1 MPLWVADKYCYSEG
15 EQLGGSI
22 QIANYQGQSLKGK
35 TVSVSLSNGNEV
47 TMTIG
52 SDETGLIEVGRLNI
66 GTGQH
71 QQPSKE
77 LLTVRINGT
86 DYVNHYPVW
95 IYPTKGKPVTTD
107 RKLIVTKVI
116 TNDIARKLR
125 KGQNWN
131 YRMFKTICENNKKS
145 VSPGTM
151 GILTDP
157 SHPVFGS
164 FPTEA
169 HTNWQWFPVIK
180 NSRPL
185 ILDNLPGNYRPL
197 IQVIDNIERNHRLG
211 ILMEFKVGKGK
222 LLLCMSN
229 LEKASVYPEGRAF
242 YQSLLNYMQSDAFH
256 PETEFALPDLLYLLN
271 SKTEEGR
278 LEELNNISPY

>member
-1 MPLWVADKYCYSEG
+1 
-15 EQLGGSI
+15 
-22 QIANYQGQSLKGK
+22 
-35 TVSVSLSNGNEV
+35 
-47 TMTIG
+47 
-52 SDETGLIEVGRLNI
+52 
-66 GTGQH
+66 
-71 QQPSKE
+71 
-77 LLTVRINGT
+77 
-86 DYVNHYPVW
+86 
-95 IYPTKGKPVTTD
+95 
-107 RKLIVTKVI
+107 
-116 TNDIARKLR
+116 
-125 KGQNWN
+125 
-131 YRMFKTICENNKKS
+131 MFKTICENNKKS

-222 LLLCMSN
+222 LLLCMSD

-242 YQSLLNYMQSDAFH
+242 YQSLLNYMQSDAFR